1 MIKNKKKLLKICIL
15 ILIAVFTLGCKN
27 SSISPNPSPSIS
39 INVGTETEIET
50 ETETDVRAF
59 IITKDNAGSI
69 IQFNADNYKEHNDY
83 IYANATAYISDYY
96 CCAKDFCKIG
106 NRFLS
111 HKNRKY
117 EIRNIEIDSRSE
129 IVIYVYNSEGYSG
142 YAYYDDDLKRI
153 IIIPS
158 IDNDCCV
165 DAGLNVYKE
174 ASIVS
179 DSIEP
184 LYIIDVINSLKFKTK
199 SLYFLIE
206 SDCFDENNIITK
218 LIEYDWN
225 EGD

>member
-1 MIKNKKKLLKICIL
+1 MKGKLERSGQ
-15 ILIAVFTLGCKN
+15 AAR
-27 SSISPNPSPSIS
+27 
-39 INVGTETEIET
+39 
-50 ETETDVRAF
+50 DVRTF
-59 IITKDNAGSI
+59 VITKDNAGSI

-117 EIRNIEIDSRSE
+117 EIRNIEIDSHSE
-129 IVIYVYNSEGYSG
+129 IAIYVYNSEGYSG

-165 DAGLNVYKE
+165 DAGLNVNKE